1 MIFNYK
7 NILNDLARNDN
18 SLHQITTV
26 EKENLKKCLYEMA
39 VDFDTRCR
47 KHGIKLF
54 LVGGTL
60 LGAIRHSGFIPWDD
74 DMDFGLSRR
83 DYSKLIDIFEE
94 EFGEEYYLRCPNS
107 PYSNGNR
114 FMQIFKKGT
123 ILKTIGEENPLQPS
137 CVSID
142 IFPYDFVPENKF
154 KRKLLGMY
162 ANAKMLVASCVM
174 DHVYMDPKLKVALMK
189 ASNGKLYMVLRG
201 LIGIIFS
208 FHTPE
213 WWFDS
218 VDRTI
223 AYPVQTSLLTS
234 ATGRKHYF
242 GEIYP
247 SNIFFP
253 LEEAKFENHIFYV
266 PRKYKVYLEGNYG
279 RDFMIIPKK
288 EQRES
293 HFITE
298 LKID

>member
-1 MIFNYK
+1 
-7 NILNDLARNDN
+7 
-18 SLHQITTV
+18 
-26 EKENLKKCLYEMA
+26 
-39 VDFDTRCR
+39 
-47 KHGIKLF
+47 
-54 LVGGTL
+54 
-60 LGAIRHSGFIPWDD
+60 
-74 DMDFGLSRR
+74 
-83 DYSKLIDIFEE
+83 
-94 EFGEEYYLRCPNS
+94 
-107 PYSNGNR
+107 
-114 FMQIFKKGT
+114 
-123 ILKTIGEENPLQPS
+123 
-137 CVSID
+137 
-142 IFPYDFVPENKF
+142 
-154 KRKLLGMY
+154 
-162 ANAKMLVASCVM
+162 MLVASCVM

-189 ASNGKLYMVLRG
+189 ASNGKLYMVLRE

-253 LEEAKFENHIFYV
+253 LGEAKFENHIFYV